1 MNNEQKISKMKEYLE
16 KFLRTNGNIE
26 ENQSENDETDD
37 DNENENEG
45 SDAENELSNQD
56 KMFLMLLKS
65 HYYLCKVFY
74 SYF

>member
-26 ENQSENDETDD
+26 ENQSENDETDTND
-37 DNENENEG
+37 ENENE

-56 KMFLMLLKS
+56 RMFLMLLKS

>member
-26 ENQSENDETDD
+26 ENQSENDENETDD
-37 DNENENEG
+37 ENEG

-56 KMFLMLLKS
+56 KMFMMLLKS

>member
-37 DNENENEG
+37 ENENENE

-56 KMFLMLLKS
+56 RMFLMLLKS